1 MVRRHTK
8 KDDGMYHIGTHKYK
22 KLVGSRAEVWH
33 RTAHHTTGGLK
44 HEDLKQN
51 DEGRIVSRVKSRLGK
66 SQKHLGSH
74 LQAKGSGVFGPKTAK
89 KGKQSKKGKKGG
101 MKTLKHKKHG
111 KKSRK
116 H

>member
-8 KDDGMYHIGTHKYK
+8 KDDGMYHIGGHKYPI
-22 KLVGSRAEVWH
+22 LVGSRAQVWH
-33 RTAHHTTGGLK
+33 RTAYKTTGGLK

-51 DEGRIVSRVKSRLGK
+51 EDGRIVSKVKSRLGK

-74 LQAKGSGVFGPKTAK
+74 LQPKGSGHFGPLTSK
-89 KGKQSKKGKKGG
+89 KGKQSKKGGG
-101 MKTLKHKKHG
+101 KTMKRRKTRKP
-111 KKSRK
+111 RK

>member
-8 KDDGMYHIGTHKYK
+8 KDDGMYHIGGHKYPM
-22 KLVGSRAEVWH
+22 LIGSRAQVWH
-33 RTAHHTTGGLK
+33 RTAYKTTGGLK

-51 DEGRIVSRVKSRLGK
+51 EEGRIVSKVKSRLGK

-74 LQAKGSGVFGPKTAK
+74 LQPKGSGHYGPRTTK
-89 KGKQSKKGKKGG
+89 KGKQSKKRGGGGK
-101 MKTLKHKKHG
+101 TKKHR
-111 KKSRK
+111 KRK